1 MVSNLGTRQDH
12 TGLRRMCQASL
23 GFTALRPQPE
33 LPPARQ
39 DKDPLAEELGQG
51 WVSGPPALSPHF
63 YKSSVTLDTLL
74 FLVCKMNLDSGI
86 FEL

>member
-1 MVSNLGTRQDH
+1 MVSNLGARQDH
-12 TGLRRMCQASL
+12 TGLRRMGQALL

-33 LPPARQ
+33 LPPGRQ

-51 WVSGPPALSPHF
+51 WGSGPPALSPHF

-74 FLVCKMNLDSGI
+74 FLVCKMSSDSGI